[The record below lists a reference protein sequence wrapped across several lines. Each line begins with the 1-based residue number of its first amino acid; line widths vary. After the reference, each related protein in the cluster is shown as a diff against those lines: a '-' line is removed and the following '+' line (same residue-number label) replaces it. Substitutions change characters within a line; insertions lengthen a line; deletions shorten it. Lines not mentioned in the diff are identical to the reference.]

1 LTKLDKEL
9 AFAAHFAEV
18 RIDNKLELLRVARIV
33 SAVHGGRIL
42 NELRA
47 ARPSAPSSW
56 ASP

>member
-1 LTKLDKEL
+1 LNRLDKEP

-18 RIDNKLELLRVARIV
+18 RIDNELGLLRVTRIV